1 MSELAD
7 YSGPF
12 KPDLTLKDLSK
23 DFLIRLIEVHQYAWV
38 TMTESWYRSVEK
50 RYGSEV
56 GLDTELE
63 AWKRLTEK
71 LGPRYQ
77 KAANIQLN
85 TVADSVKITQI
96 VLDNSR
102 VDSPFPS
109 KWEAIDD
116 NHITQTIEKCQSL
129 DFFERKAPERIQK
142 VCEVNEKQ
150 MIQRY
155 IVNPYVKLRPLKLP
169 PRSSKD
175 EIACK
180 WEYTMSGEKQWLPG
194 EY

>member
-56 GLDTELE
+56 GLEIELQ

-77 KAANIQLN
+77 KAANIELN

-109 KWEAIDD
+109 KWEVIDD

-155 IVNPYVKLRPLKLP
+155 IVNPYVKLTPLKLP

-180 WEYTMSGEKQWLPG
+180 WEYTMSDEKQWLPR